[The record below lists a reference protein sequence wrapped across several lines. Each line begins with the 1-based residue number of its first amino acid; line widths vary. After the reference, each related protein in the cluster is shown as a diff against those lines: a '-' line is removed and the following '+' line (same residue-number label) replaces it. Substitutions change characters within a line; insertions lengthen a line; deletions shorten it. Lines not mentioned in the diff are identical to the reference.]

1 MKSLIACAVLTAAS
15 ASAQTPE
22 FELATIKP
30 SDPAATIAIRRS
42 GHRIS
47 TTGTSLLFL
56 IGWAYDI
63 HTDRIYGKPNWL
75 DNVRYDVIASA
86 PVETQLA
93 LQKRMQALLADRFQL
108 AVHRETRDLSVYT
121 LIEAKG
127 GHKLH
132 LSPAPESMGQNPFQM
147 PGRGQM
153 VGTQVSAE
161 MLAKVL
167 SNQLDHSVQDQTGLK
182 GVFDFKLEWEPDS
195 SAPAEARTG
204 PGLFTALQEQLGLK
218 VESRKA
224 PVEVLV
230 IDRVESKP
238 KEN

>member
-1 MKSLIACAVLTAAS
+1 MKSLIILAALGGLH
-15 ASAQTPE
+15 AQTLE
-22 FELATIKP
+22 FELASIKP

-42 GHRIS
+42 GHRIV
-47 TTGTSLLFL
+47 TTSTSLLFL

-86 PVETQLA
+86 PQDDSAHPE

-108 AVHRETRDLSVYT
+108 AVHRETKELSVYT

-127 GHKLH
+127 GAKLK
-132 LSPAPESMGQNPFQM
+132 LAPAPESMGQNPFSM
-147 PGRGQM
+147 PGRGRL

-167 SNQLDHSVQDQTGLK
+167 SNQLGHSVQDQTGLK
-182 GVFDFKLEWEPDS
+182 GVFDFKLEWEPDT

-204 PGLFTALQEQLGLK
+204 SSLFTALQEQLGLK
-218 VESRKA
+218 VESRKV

-230 IDRVESKP
+230 IDKIESKP